1 MWISI
6 EESGLPP
13 EPGFWKVMNHPMVNK
28 FDQRLLFYREE
39 IGWLECGTYNKADS
53 NPTHY
58 WSVIWEKAKI
68 KK

>member
-1 MWISI
+1 
-6 EESGLPP
+6 
-13 EPGFWKVMNHPMVNK
+13 MNHPMVNQ
-28 FDQRLLFYREE
+28 FYQRLLFYREE
-39 IGWLECGTYNKADS
+39 LGWLECGTYNRADL